1 MMTLTEVIM
10 LSVALAMDCFAIST
24 VSGVILRRRI
34 WFVIISTAF
43 YFGLFQAFMPLIGWL
58 ATNRFAHYIEAYDH
72 WVAFGLLAFLGI
84 RMIIES
90 GRPEEEQHFNPLKL
104 TTQLIQAVATS
115 IDALAI
121 GISMAMTGYESIASL
136 ILPLT
141 IIGIGSFLFSIT
153 GFLLGIRFGQGIRH
167 RLKPELLGGLILL
180 FIGFRILWTHLS

>member
-1 MMTLTEVIM
+1 MTLTEVIM